1 MEILWPEA
9 GAEPA
14 EGEENSAS
22 LVLKVRWKDFDALLT
37 GDLEG
42 EGEQALLGRLGP
54 CEYLK
59 VAHHGSGNSTGKEF
73 LDAVRPEIC
82 VISVPNTAS
91 MAILT
96 PKYWSGSGKREGKF
110 LPPGN
115 REQCGLPRKTAGS
128 GSGSSAG
135 QSKIIFDRCFRI
147 WYSISVMDSLYIIIP
162 AYNEEANIGKVLDEW
177 YPVVEAHPGAGRSRL
192 VVVNDGSR
200 DSNRKDSGGV
210 RRRTSAAGPPE

>member
-1 MEILWPEA
+1 MRGKESEGELARAAGKAGIPIRYLKAGDRVRSGECAMEILWPEA

-42 EGEQALLGRLGP
+42 EGEQELLGRLGP

-82 VISVPNTAS
+82 VIFGAGTQRLRPSSPRSTGAD
-91 MAILT
+91 
-96 PKYWSGSGKREGKF
+96 PGSGRENF
-110 LPPGN
+110 YH
-115 REQCGLPRKTAGS
+115 RET
-128 GSGSSAG
+128 GSSAG
-135 QSKIIFDRCFRI
+135 YR
-147 WYSISVMDSLYIIIP
+147 
-162 AYNEEANIGKVLDEW
+162 GKRQD
-177 YPVVEAHPGAGRSRL
+177 PGQGLPRGKA
-192 VVVNDGSR
+192 
-200 DSNRKDSGGV
+200 K
-210 RRRTSAAGPPE
+210 

>member
-42 EGEQALLGRLGP
+42 EGEQELLGRLGP

-82 VISVPNTAS
+82 VISVPEHSVYGHPHPEVLERIREAGGKIFTTGKQGAVRVTAENGR
-91 MAILT
+91 I
-96 PKYWSGSGKREGKF
+96 RV
-110 LPPGN
+110 
-115 REQCGLPRKTAGS
+115 RV
-128 GSGSSAG
+128 
-135 QSKIIFDRCFRI
+135 FR
-147 WYSISVMDSLYIIIP
+147 
-162 AYNEEANIGKVLDEW
+162 
-177 YPVVEAHPGAGRSRL
+177 GAKQ
-192 VVVNDGSR
+192 N
-200 DSNRKDSGGV
+200 NF
-210 RRRTSAAGPPE
+210 